1 MFTLDLFPGRELRE
15 QVDKGVVS
23 RPHHPD
29 VPGVFAPSGA
39 NREGKRFRTK
49 ERLWY
54 LDTTLFQND
63 KAVGVISRF
72 GPGGKNS
79 PYFIQKRAER
89 SGFRQRVNTKRF
101 LDGNGSG
108 TFLRQGGRDFNGSH
122 FSLAAFRR
130 VCRCDFDD
138 QLSPGFNAGSGFQN
152 HGMGRN
158 ERHGSSPG
166 DGYGSKGRND
176 G

>member
-1 MFTLDLFPGRELRE
+1 MITPFGLFKLDLFPGRELRE

-54 LDTTLFQND
+54 LDTTLFQSD
-63 KAVGVISRF
+63 KAVGVIRRF
-72 GPGGKNS
+72 GPRRKNS

-89 SGFRQRVNTKRF
+89 SGFRRLQKQ
-101 LDGNGSG
+101 S
-108 TFLRQGGRDFNGSH
+108 
-122 FSLAAFRR
+122 RR
-130 VCRCDFDD
+130 L
-138 QLSPGFNAGSGFQN
+138 Q
-152 HGMGRN
+152 
-158 ERHGSSPG
+158 ERSE
-166 DGYGSKGRND
+166 
-176 G
+176 